1 MISIQDNPRFKRD
14 CERYSRA
21 IRECADDSIKA
32 EIRSLYD
39 QFLSLVKELDSGL
52 NLLVSERIGNSTQQT
67 DTKIR
72 LQEVRNKLE
81 KNLSRVKSN

>member
-1 MISIQDNPRFKRD
+1 MISIQDNPRFKQD
-14 CERYSRA
+14 CEKYTRA
-21 IRECADDSIKA
+21 IRECQDETAKK
-32 EIRSLYD
+32 ELKSLYD
-39 QFLSLVKELDSGL
+39 QFLRLVKELDSGL